1 MRNMS
6 AFAENPG
13 SAHVSCAGDG
23 VPAITNFLPSTK
35 IVATRRRNQHTRRVR
50 SPDIVVPHEEG
61 LS

>member
-1 MRNMS
+1 MS

-35 IVATRRRNQHTRRVR
+35 IVAAGRRNPQAGRLR
-50 SPDIVVPHEEG
+50 SPDQIIPHEEG